1 MTQRLH
7 TWTGH
12 THTWCSFKVLE
23 CENSG
28 WTDFFSSPITIGDK
42 IRKSKYRQQ
51 KPESTQNFGKT
62 KRIFAFLPWEKKTVG
77 RVNDDFDGNMIFS
90 ASEIDESGQCSV
102 GKSASNLL
110 AHATSWHSTISNGQC
125 GRIELFQT
133 RAKRIFR
140 IQWLI
145 PPKTQ
150 WILVNLRNFKRDYSE
165 TMQLKIKT
173 ITKMFQWRS
182 NSKKIIGICATN
194 HPSLVCTAVQ
204 CRYWCVLFGFVHSP
218 LDFLSR
224 SFSEVQSGCF
234 GCYSERF
241 QSSNNRNAMESLT
254 NWSVYTLHT
263 NIGSTDLCIRIMT
276 LHLDSL
282 GWLYRDCLSLERESD
297 MHTELYMATYI
308 STPKYDLFK

>member
-1 MTQRLH
+1 M
-7 TWTGH
+7 
-12 THTWCSFKVLE
+12 
-23 CENSG
+23 
-28 WTDFFSSPITIGDK
+28 
-42 IRKSKYRQQ
+42 RKK
-51 KPESTQNFGKT
+51 
-62 KRIFAFLPWEKKTVG
+62 
-77 RVNDDFDGNMIFS
+77 DG
-90 ASEIDESGQCSV
+90 
-102 GKSASNLL
+102 GKSERWFWWEYDIQCEWGWWKRTMFCRKISKQSSCTCNIMTFN
-110 AHATSWHSTISNGQC
+110 HFQWPMRQNWIISNT
-125 GRIELFQT
+125 RQT
-133 RAKRIFR
+133 NFR